1 MKKLTKIGQLVLLL
15 LLVLPLNGCNG
26 EYFGPGVSDYSY
38 QLSGDYQLT
47 KNGALEPTIV
57 ICDHNYDKIISS
69 RIVGIAWDDQFII
82 ASQKDDNATSYWII
96 DVKAKNL
103 IGPLNK
109 NEFDEKRSILHV
121 DSQLILR
128 DPAKYKFLDPLNKYN
143 Q

>member
-26 EYFGPGVSDYSY
+26 EYFGPGVSDYNY
-38 QLSGDYQLT
+38 DLSGGYYFMQ
-47 KNGALEPTIV
+47 NGAREPAY
-57 ICDHNYDKIISS
+57 ICDPYTHPIIENYIN
-69 RIVGIAWDDQFII
+69 GIAWDDQFII

-128 DPAKYKFLDPLNKYN
+128 DPAKYKFLDPSNKYN